1 MTTKTEQV
9 TVSAPTTNAVRTT
22 GSATSAVD
30 STVSTADS
38 TVSGERTS
46 DGSAG
51 TDAHA
56 VVVPA
61 RQATATVAAEAPA
74 RIDFAKAAPKVFR
87 ALIGFDAAAREG
99 LDPALVELIQIR
111 ASHLNH
117 CAYCLHMHTND
128 ARKAGESE
136 DRLHMVAVW
145 REAPHFFTPRERAAL
160 ALTEAVTLVAG
171 GGVPDDVYAEA
182 AAHFDDGELAR
193 VLALVLTI
201 NTWNRVALS
210 TAKKA
215 GTDTRA

>member
-1 MTTKTEQV
+1 MVMTTN
-9 TVSAPTTNAVRTT
+9 TNTAATT
-22 GSATSAVD
+22 GTTTTEAT
-30 STVSTADS
+30 TA
-38 TVSGERTS
+38 G
-46 DGSAG
+46 AG
-51 TDAHA
+51 AGGTG
-56 VVVPA
+56 
-61 RQATATVAAEAPA
+61 

-145 REAPHFFTPRERAAL
+145 REARHFFTPREQAAL
-160 ALTEAVTLVAG
+160 ALTEAVTRVADA
-171 GGVPDDVYAEA
+171 GVPDDVYAEA
-182 AAHFDDGELAR
+182 AAHFDDAELGH
-193 VLALVLTI
+193 VLALILTI

-210 TAKKA
+210 TGKVA
-215 GTDTRA
+215 GTDERR

>member
-1 MTTKTEQV
+1 MGMTTNTMH
-9 TVSAPTTNAVRTT
+9 TTANTMHTTANRTT
-22 GSATSAVD
+22 GSEMPASVTAGG
-30 STVSTADS
+30 ST
-38 TVSGERTS
+38 GH
-46 DGSAG
+46 AG
-51 TDAHA
+51 
-56 VVVPA
+56 
-61 RQATATVAAEAPA
+61 AAPLGVGAPVTP
-74 RIDFAKAAPKVFR
+74 RLDFAKAAPKAFR

-145 REAPHFFTPRERAAL
+145 REARHFFTPKEQAAL

-171 GGVPDDVYAEA
+171 GGVPHDVYAEA
-182 AAHFDDGELAR
+182 AARFDEQELAH
-193 VLALVLTI
+193 VLALIFTI

-210 TAKKA
+210 TAKVA